1 MRMKTF
7 FLHLEKKEM
16 LELKLPQCWRSI
28 KNDTPGGIRTTMRT
42 MITWIQ
48 PLICWR
54 SAEAHTQER
63 DKVLSADEKL
73 PRA

>member
-1 MRMKTF
+1 
-7 FLHLEKKEM
+7 
-16 LELKLPQCWRSI
+16 
-28 KNDTPGGIRTTMRT
+28 MRT

-54 SAEAHTQER
+54 PAEAHTQER

>member
-1 MRMKTF
+1 
-7 FLHLEKKEM
+7 M

-28 KNDTPGGIRTTMRT
+28 KNDTPGGIRTMMRT

-54 SAEAHTQER
+54 PAEAHTQER